1 MKDYEHVVIWLDYFN
16 KTLPRNKGRRL
27 SKEKCVFD
35 PSLKELIDA
44 TKAAGLEPTE
54 TEEQVRFPKR
64 PYVRSGYIILEKKS
78 TKTNIMNK
86 IADKKYFPLIDKIF
100 SFSEIVDAHSRIENR
115 ENIGKVIID
124 FNNL

>member
-27 SKEKCVFD
+27 AKEKCVFD

-44 TKAAGLEPTE
+44 SNAAGLQPNE

-64 PYVRSGYIILEKKS
+64 PYVRSGYIVLPKTEKKTAILEKISQKLVS
-78 TKTNIMNK
+78 KRAK
-86 IADKKYFPLIDKIF
+86 QSKQ
-100 SFSEIVDAHSRIENR
+100 
-115 ENIGKVIID
+115 
-124 FNNL
+124 